1 METTIEAGPVIVLV
15 ETQLADNLGAVARAM
30 ANFGLKDLRLVRPK
44 VSPDDPTAIATAVGA
59 RSLLQNA
66 KVFESLNAA
75 TKDLSHLFGTT
86 ACEREMIKKYY
97 TPREFASVAST
108 QALTSKVGIIFGPE
122 RTGLSNEN
130 ITQCYGIIRIP
141 VNPEFSSLNL
151 GQALVIIAYE
161 LFLLKDTTPPS
172 FLHLGSTKPATQE
185 ELAYFLSNLEQKLDS
200 THFWRTASKK
210 PVMWRNL
217 RNIFTRMDLTQQE
230 TKTLNGMID
239 ALSARQQTRP
249 KSL

>member
-1 METTIEAGPVIVLV
+1 METHLDTFPSIILV

-30 ANFGLKDLRLVRPK
+30 ANFGLNDLRLVKPK
-44 VSPDDPTAIATAVGA
+44 ISKDDPKAVATAVGA
-59 RSLLQNA
+59 SSLLQNA
-66 KVFESLNAA
+66 KVFENLRDA

-97 TPREFASVAST
+97 PPQEFTAFAKAQSSI
-108 QALTSKVGIIFGPE
+108 SKVGIVFGPE
-122 RTGLSNEN
+122 RTGLSNEDL
-130 ITQCYGIIRIP
+130 TKCYGIIHIP
-141 VNPEFSSLNL
+141 VNPDFSSLNL

-161 LFLLKDTTPPS
+161 YFIAQKPNIKNS
-172 FLHLGSTKPATQE
+172 LHLGETKPATQE
-185 ELAYFLSNLEQKLDS
+185 EISYFLINLEKKLDS

-230 TKTLNGMID
+230 VRTLNGVID
-239 ALSARQQTRP
+239 ALASPYQF
-249 KSL
+249 LD

>member
-97 TPREFASVAST
+97 TPREFASTAVFPS
-108 QALTSKVGIIFGPE
+108 QIGIIFGPE
-122 RTGLSNEN
+122 RTGLSNED
-130 ITQCYGIIRIP
+130 IAQCYGIIRIP

-161 LFLLKDTTPPS
+161 LFLSKDMTPSS

-185 ELAYFLSNLEQKLDS
+185 ELVYFLSNLEQKLDN